1 MHVRVRLTCCS
12 AVFGR
17 VAMAEHVFDND
28 GTASF
33 TVTAMTFGGLMSRM
47 FTTLVEVKDRAV
59 RLTISLN

>member
-1 MHVRVRLTCCS
+1 
-12 AVFGR
+12 
-17 VAMAEHVFDND
+17 MAEHVFDND